1 MRADPFEFG
10 IARFGEDLRA
20 GRVSVESAVSY
31 FLERINQYNDALSA
45 YQCVNTEAAL
55 TSAKALDLLLAS
67 GHDAGPL
74 MGVPIAVKDIIS
86 VDGLPVTNGS
96 LHPSAHLN
104 GGEGTLIRRLRSLGC
119 VILGKTKTVEFALGA
134 TGVNEARGT
143 PQNPWDMHTHRL
155 PGGSSSGSAVAL
167 AAGLCAFALGT
178 DTGGSIRIPACYN
191 GLFGHKTS
199 MGLWPTDGVFP
210 LSPTLDSVGPLCR
223 TAEDAALIHE
233 VLHHDEVVPP
243 KSLAGLR
250 LAKPTPLFFD
260 ELDEPVAAC
269 FDAALLKLTQ
279 AGVEIVDLHLPE
291 SLERNQVFPPIV
303 GAEIIA
309 TLGVDEFAAARSK
322 MDTVTAARAAIGL
335 ETSAVDYLLAK
346 RRHRELTKIAAETF
360 VHVDAW
366 VAPTVPMLPMPLAD
380 LQDDEKARRA
390 LLSSRNTQPGNLY
403 GLCAC
408 SLPIQQLS
416 SSQSMLPVGFQL
428 MMPSNSDAKLLG
440 MALAIEEIIGQ
451 GPRPDMALRT

>member
-1 MRADPFEFG
+1 MISDPFEFG
-10 IARFGEDLRA
+10 ISSFGDNLRA
-20 GRVSVESAVSY
+20 GKISVESTVKY
-31 FLERINQYNDALSA
+31 YLERIGQHNKALSA
-45 YQCVNTEAAL
+45 YQCINTDNAL
-55 TSAKALDLLLAS
+55 KSAQALDLLLAS

-74 MGVPIAVKDIIS
+74 MGVPIAVKDIIT

-96 LHPSAHLN
+96 LHPTAHLN
-104 GGEGTLIRRLRSLGC
+104 GDEGTLIKKLRSLGC

-143 PQNPWDMHTHRL
+143 PHNPWDLETHRL

-178 DTGGSIRIPACYN
+178 DTGGSIRIPASYN

-210 LSPTLDSVGPLCR
+210 LSPTLDSIGPLCR
-223 TAEDAALIHE
+223 TAEDAALIHR
-233 VLHHDEVVPP
+233 VLNEEAVIKS

-250 LAKPTPLFFD
+250 LAKPAPLFFD
-260 ELDEPVAAC
+260 ELDETVATC
-269 FDAALLKLTQ
+269 FDEALSMLVE
-279 AGVEIVDLHLPE
+279 AGVEVVDLNLPE

-303 GAEIIA
+303 GAEILS
-309 TLGVDEFAAARSK
+309 TLGVEEFTSARSK

-346 RRHRELTKIAAETF
+346 RRHRELTDIAAETF
-360 VHVDAW
+360 KHCDAW
-366 VAPTVPMLPMPLAD
+366 VAPTVPMLPMPVAD
-380 LQDDEKARRA
+380 LQDEEKARRA

-408 SLPIQQLS
+408 SLPIQQLGV
-416 SSQSMLPVGFQL
+416 SQSLLPVGFQL

-440 MALAIEEIIGQ
+440 LALAIEEIVGQ
-451 GPRPDMALRT
+451 GPRPDID